1 MTSALT
7 LRYTMQMRLD
17 IERMTREMSDLQAQ
31 VASGQRAQDLQGF
44 AGKSNQ
50 VVNAQGLLA
59 LSEARASAATQLSAR
74 FGVQA
79 DALANAARAGVDLS
93 TAIRSALS
101 ADDGRTLDI
110 DLSVAFSSVVT
121 SLNETWN
128 GQPLFAGERVGV
140 RPVPL
145 GSIDDLVALPSGQWF
160 DESERHQVVDLGAGA
175 PVPLAD
181 KASEIGAGLLTA
193 MRDLKVVIDAAGGRL
208 SDDLTPTQR
217 TQLEQIADALVAAAN
232 VVTASEGRTGQ
243 LARRIDDERDRLTT
257 RANLLSRELAEE
269 TAADIPRISIELS
282 TLEAQYQA
290 TAKIFSDLSE
300 LTLLNFLR

>member
-7 LRYTMQMRLD
+7 LRYTTQMRLD
-17 IERMTREMSDLQAQ
+17 IERMTREMSNLQAQ

-44 AGKSNQ
+44 ASASNQ
-50 VVNAQGLLA
+50 IVNAQSLLA
-59 LSEARASAATQLSAR
+59 LSEARAFAATQLSAR

-79 DALANAARAGVDLS
+79 DALANAARAGVNLA
-93 TAIRSALS
+93 TAIKSALAS
-101 ADDGRTLDI
+101 DDGRTLDI
-110 DLSVAFSSVVT
+110 DMSVAFSSVVS

-128 GQPLFAGERVGV
+128 GQPLFAGERVGA

-145 GSIDDLVALPSGQWF
+145 GSIEDLVVLPSGQWF
-160 DESERHQVVDLGAGA
+160 DESERHQVIDLGAGA

-181 KASEIGAGLLTA
+181 KASEVGAGLLTA
-193 MRDLKVVIDAAGGRL
+193 LRDLKVVIDAAGGRL
-208 SDDLTPTQR
+208 TDDITPTQK
-217 TQLEQIADALVAAAN
+217 TQLEQIADALIAAAN

-243 LARRIDDERDRLTT
+243 LAKRIDDERTRLTA
-257 RANLLSRELAEE
+257 RANLLSRELAQE
-269 TAADIPRISIELS
+269 TSADIPRISIELS

-290 TAKIFSDLSE
+290 TAKIFSDLSK